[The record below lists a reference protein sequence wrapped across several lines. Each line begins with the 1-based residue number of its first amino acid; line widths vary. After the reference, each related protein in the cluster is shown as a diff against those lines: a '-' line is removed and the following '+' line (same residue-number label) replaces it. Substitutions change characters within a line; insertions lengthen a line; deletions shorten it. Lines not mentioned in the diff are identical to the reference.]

1 RFGGELEAAKEIW
14 QKVLGELQIQVSRAN
29 YATWLKNSYGISCQE
44 DSFLVG
50 VPNAFVAEWL
60 TKRLYALVRKTLA
73 QVIGRDV
80 DIRFTVHSQGCIQC
94 HPILAGSQTDG
105 GTTTRAKTG
114 RFNAK
119 HTFDSFV
126 VGESNRLAHAA
137 ALEVAENPG
146 LAYNPLFIYGDT
158 GYGKTHLL
166 HAIGHKAVGNGLE
179 VIYTTAEQ
187 FTSEFVVA
195 VKKRLVEEFRD
206 RFKSIEILLFDDIQ
220 FIANKKQT
228 QQSFF
233 HIFNELH
240 NSSKQVVITADRPPQ
255 DMDLLSN
262 KLKSRLQCG
271 LTTGLQAPDYESRL
285 SILRAKAEEAMAPI
299 SEEVLELL
307 AERVRGSAR
316 QLEGALIYLGAQA
329 KLTGRELTRQTVNI
343 LLTSITGKQDTKL
356 TVQATAEYFALSVE
370 ELTGNSRNRKTSLAR
385 QIAMYLMRQESN
397 YSFAEIGRELG
408 HRNHATIIH
417 GYQKIAAEIMVNSKL
432 RGQIMDIREMCTR
445 NKLSPEGC

>member
-1 RFGGELEAAKEIW
+1 MEAAKEIW

-80 DIRFTVHSQGCIQC
+80 DIRFTVHSQGHVQG
-94 HPILAGSQTDG
+94 HPVFPGSQTDG

>member
-1 RFGGELEAAKEIW
+1 MEAAKEIW

-80 DIRFTVHSQGCIQC
+80 DIRFTVHSQGHVQG
-94 HPILAGSQTDG
+94 HRVFAGSQTDG

-114 RFNAK
+114 RFNTK
-119 HTFDSFV
+119 YTFDSFV

-408 HRNHATIIH
+408 HRN
-417 GYQKIAAEIMVNSKL
+417 
-432 RGQIMDIREMCTR
+432 
-445 NKLSPEGC
+445 